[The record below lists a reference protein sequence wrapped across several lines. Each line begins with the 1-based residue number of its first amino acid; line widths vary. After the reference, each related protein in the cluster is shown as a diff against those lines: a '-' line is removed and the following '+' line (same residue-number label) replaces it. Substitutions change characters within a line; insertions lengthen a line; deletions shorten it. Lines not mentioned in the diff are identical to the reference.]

1 MQRQMF
7 AKGGA
12 AFPDMSGDGRVT
24 QKDILMGRGVIPMQ
38 EGGMAPMMP
47 PQDQTTMMPPQDPAA
62 MMDPMAGGQAMDPE
76 VVQSLLEQ
84 AQSNLDNIDEA
95 EDYATVINSIRGD
108 DAPIEARYAELAE
121 LVGPEDAQQ
130 TPESVLA
137 LVQPAIIMNAV
148 DQGIGGLAAEEM
160 TAPVE
165 GAMAEGIMSTV
176 APPPPPEMMAAPPA
190 APGPMMDPAMMGGP
204 PPVNFNQGGL
214 VRRGDNQPV
223 QMMENGGEPGK
234 FLPYL
239 LGDRRFT
246 AGSNTPTLDSMML
259 QNIAESQNQAAA
271 RASLSPAA
279 AAKLPTPELS
289 YDERVLAAAEGAEAR
304 YAAAGLGT
312 AAERAAELEE
322 QKNLTQAQMLFD
334 VAQAALAYAGPT
346 QAEIQAG
353 RRLSPAERLAAAV
366 SETKLL
372 PTIGAR
378 AQQQLEYKKAA
389 GKEER
394 ALKLAAV
401 QRGETQ
407 VDEEIAAEQALAI
420 AKAKKGRKTV
430 TVKGQVIDVT
440 DTTKPF
446 VVFGEKDSVLK
457 ESNGQIV
464 DFSDP
469 KKPVVVFGREDKD
482 TVNVDGQIIDITDVS
497 KPKVIFGDK
506 KKQTTTVNG
515 QIVDHTDPGNVKVIF
530 GSPNV
535 KTVTL
540 KGQVIDITK
549 PESPKVIFGEK
560 DPTIKIVEGQVVD
573 LTDKNNPVVVF
584 GDPKKDTAM
593 VNGQL
598 IDYTDSDNPRVIYG
612 DKNTKTTTVNGEII
626 DITDPKN
633 PTVIFGKPDR
643 KTLTVEGQVI
653 DITDPD
659 NVKTIF
665 GEKKR
670 DIRLVK
676 GQLVEVK
683 DNQTIPIFGDRT
695 PEKGTFE
702 NMILKSGENI
712 LVKKVGETLYDVNGD
727 PIDLSTDRYENAII
741 VSKDKAFETSRMA
754 GSQAVA
760 TEKLRLLNQEMGDS
774 TLANQISKSDDILGV
789 SGGANVS
796 RRTFDALN
804 SARKGVGLYNKFAQ
818 IFSEVGGAIV
828 PALRNVAA
836 EEVEAGYYM
845 DAVNVLFRVALANSP
860 RFAEAE
866 QQRLANL
873 APNTDDFLT
882 NPENAVRKL
891 IGLKRLMNQEYKN
904 NLSVLSRSTNA
915 SIRQQAEQQ
924 NYAIEG
930 VLKMLETIPDRGF
943 VDETVFESTMDEIMK
958 RRAARGAE

>member
-12 AFPDMSGDGRVT
+12 AFPDLSGDGRVT

-38 EGGMAPMMP
+38 EGGDPMAMAA
-47 PQDQTTMMPPQDPAA
+47 MMPPQDPAA

-76 VVQSLLEQ
+76 VVQSLLQQ
-84 AQSNLDNIDEA
+84 AQSNLENIDEA

-176 APPPPPEMMAAPPA
+176 APPPQPEMMAAPPA
-190 APGPMMDPAMMGGP
+190 APGPMMMGGP

-223 QMMENGGEPGK
+223 QYFEQGGETLADFQK
-234 FLPYL
+234 M
-239 LGDRRFT
+239 LGLNIT
-246 AGSNTPTLDSMML
+246 SPQNLTQASSQAGTIPAYEPT
-259 QNIAESQNQAAA
+259 
-271 RASLSPAA
+271 
-279 AAKLPTPELS
+279 
-289 YDERVLAAAEGAEAR
+289 YDERVLSAAKGAEAR

-312 AAERAAELEE
+312 PAERAAELEE

-389 GKEER
+389 NKEER

-407 VDEEIAAEQALAI
+407 VDTEIAAEQALELARAKKKDKDPKPMVLLDKTGTKVLGQFNI
-420 AKAKKGRKTV
+420 NDFTDYAAAKALRAKNPGSRLSGSGPEKPNTV
-430 TVKGQVIDVT
+430 TIEGQVID
-440 DTTKPF
+440 
-446 VVFGEKDSVLK
+446 
-457 ESNGQIV
+457 
-464 DFSDP
+464 
-469 KKPVVVFGREDKD
+469 
-482 TVNVDGQIIDITDVS
+482 ITDMTS
-497 KPKVIFGDK
+497 PKVIFGDK
-506 KKQTTTVNG
+506 KRDTKTVNG
-515 QIVDHTDPGNVKVIF
+515 QIVDYTDPDNVRVIF
-530 GSPNV
+530 GTPDV
-535 KTVTL
+535 KTVTV

-598 IDYTDSDNPRVIYG
+598 IDYTDSDNPKVIYG

-670 DIRLVK
+670 DIRVVN
-676 GQLVEVK
+676 GQLVEIK
-683 DNQTIPIFGDRT
+683 DDKTIPIFGERT
-695 PEKGTFE
+695 PKTGTFE

-727 PIDLSTDRYENAII
+727 PIDLSTGRYESAII

-754 GSQAVA
+754 GSQAA
-760 TEKLRLLNQEMGDS
+760 AAEKLRLLNQEMGDS
-774 TLANQISKSDDILGV
+774 KLANQISKSDDILGV

-860 RFAEAE
+860 RFAESE
-866 QQRLANL
+866 QQRLAKL
-873 APNTDDFLT
+873 SPSTEDFLT

-958 RRAARGAE
+958 RRAARGAEQ

>member
-1 MQRQMF
+1 MMSRDVMQRQMF
-7 AKGGA
+7 ANGGA
-12 AFPDMSGDGRVT
+12 A
-24 QKDILMGRGVIPMQ
+24 LPM
-38 EGGMAPMMP
+38 
-47 PQDQTTMMPPQDPAA
+47 
-62 MMDPMAGGQAMDPE
+62 
-76 VVQSLLEQ
+76 EQ
-84 AQSNLDNIDEA
+84 AGISSIMPEDQAIAFAEQNMDTEVLSQGVNAAAEALSGLENA
-95 EDYATVINSIRGD
+95 EDYETVMNSLRGD
-108 DAPIEARYAELAE
+108 EAPLEARYEELAGI
-121 LVGPEDAQQ
+121 VGEEDAAQ

-137 LVQPAIIMNAV
+137 LVQPVIMMASV
-148 DQGIGGLAAEEM
+148 DQGIGELAAEQM
-160 TAPVE
+160 TQPVD

-176 APPPPPEMMAAPPA
+176 APPPQPA
-190 APGPMMDPAMMGGP
+190 APGPEMMGAGQT
-204 PPVNFNQGGL
+204 PPVNFNKGGL

-223 QMMENGGEPGK
+223 QYFAKGGETLADFQK
-234 FLPYL
+234 A
-239 LGDRRFT
+239 LGLT
-246 AGSNTPTLDSMML
+246 VTSP
-259 QNIAESQNQAAA
+259 QNLTK
-271 RASLSPAA
+271 ASLQAGTYPVYE
-279 AAKLPTPELS
+279 PT
-289 YDERVLAAAEGAEAR
+289 YDERVLSAAKGAEAR

-312 AAERAAELEE
+312 PAERAAALEE
-322 QKNLTQAQMLFD
+322 QKRMTQAQMLFD
-334 VAQAALAYAGPT
+334 IANTALAFSGPM
-346 QAEIQAG
+346 EG
-353 RRLSPAERLAAAV
+353 ERRGMSAAERLAMAAQQ
-366 SETKLL
+366 TKLL

-389 GKEER
+389 DKEER

-407 VDEEIAAEQALAI
+407 VDTEIAAEQALELARAKKKDKDPKPMVLLDKTGTKVLGQFNI
-420 AKAKKGRKTV
+420 NDFTDYAAAKALRAKNPGSRLSGSGPEKPNTV
-430 TVKGQVIDVT
+430 TIEGQVID
-440 DTTKPF
+440 
-446 VVFGEKDSVLK
+446 
-457 ESNGQIV
+457 
-464 DFSDP
+464 
-469 KKPVVVFGREDKD
+469 
-482 TVNVDGQIIDITDVS
+482 ITDMTS
-497 KPKVIFGDK
+497 PKVIFGDK
-506 KKQTTTVNG
+506 KRDTKTVNG
-515 QIVDHTDPGNVKVIF
+515 QIVDYTDPDNVRVIF
-530 GSPNV
+530 GTPDV
-535 KTVTL
+535 KTVTV

-598 IDYTDSDNPRVIYG
+598 IDYTDSDNPKVIYG

-670 DIRLVK
+670 DIRVVN
-676 GQLVEVK
+676 GQLVEIK
-683 DNQTIPIFGDRT
+683 DDKTIPIFGERT
-695 PEKGTFE
+695 PKTGTFE

-727 PIDLSTDRYENAII
+727 PIDLSTGRYESAII

-754 GSQAVA
+754 GSQAA
-760 TEKLRLLNQEMGDS
+760 AAEKLRLLNQEMGDS
-774 TLANQISKSDDILGV
+774 KLANQISKSDDILGV

-860 RFAEAE
+860 RFAESE
-866 QQRLANL
+866 QQRLAKL
-873 APNTDDFLT
+873 SPSTEDFLT

-958 RRAARGAE
+958 RRAARGAEQ

>member
-1 MQRQMF
+1 MMDRSVLSRQMF
-7 AKGGA
+7 AAGG
-12 AFPDMSGDGRVT
+12 PVY
-24 QKDILMGRGVIPMQ
+24 MQ
-38 EGGMAPMMP
+38 EGG
-47 PQDQTTMMPPQDPAA
+47 
-62 MMDPMAGGQAMDPE
+62 DPMAAGIASMTPPPMEEMPQVPEGVDP
-76 VVQSLLEQ
+76 QMLEQ
-84 AQSNLDNIDEA
+84 MLTEA
-95 EDYATVINSIRGD
+95 SASMGDLENVDDYEQMMNMMRGD
-108 DAPIEARYAELAE
+108 EAPIEARREELAG
-121 LVGPEDAQQ
+121 LVGPEDAAQ

-137 LVQPAIIMNAV
+137 LVQPVIQLASV
-148 DQGIGGLAAEEM
+148 DQGIGELAAEQM
-160 TAPVE
+160 TQPVD

-176 APPPPPEMMAAPPA
+176 APPPQPA
-190 APGPMMDPAMMGGP
+190 APGPEMMGGP

-223 QMMENGGEPGK
+223 QYFAKGGETLADFQK
-234 FLPYL
+234 M
-239 LGDRRFT
+239 LGLT
-246 AGSNTPTLDSMML
+246 VTSP
-259 QNIAESQNQAAA
+259 QNLTE
-271 RASLSPAA
+271 ASLRAGTYPVYEPTYDDRVLS
-279 AAKLPTPELS
+279 AAK
-289 YDERVLAAAEGAEAR
+289 GAEAR

-312 AAERAAELEE
+312 PAERAAALEE
-322 QKNLTQAQMLFD
+322 QKRMTQAQMLFD
-334 VAQAALAYAGPT
+334 VANTALAFSGPM
-346 QAEIQAG
+346 EEERKG
-353 RRLSPAERLAAAV
+353 LSPAERLALAAQK
-366 SETKLL
+366 TQLL

-389 GKEER
+389 DKEER

-401 QRGETQ
+401 QRGEKQ
-407 VDEEIAAEQALAI
+407 VDTEIAAEQALELALAKKKDKDPKPMVLLDKTGTKVLGQFNI
-420 AKAKKGRKTV
+420 NDSTDYAAAKALRAKNPGSRLSGSGPEKPNTVTIEGQVIDITDMTSPTVIFGDKKRDTKTVNGQIVDYTDPDNVRVIFGTPDVKTV
-430 TVKGQVIDVT
+430 TVKGQVID
-440 DTTKPF
+440 
-446 VVFGEKDSVLK
+446 
-457 ESNGQIV
+457 
-464 DFSDP
+464 
-469 KKPVVVFGREDKD
+469 
-482 TVNVDGQIIDITDVS
+482 
-497 KPKVIFGDK
+497 
-506 KKQTTTVNG
+506 
-515 QIVDHTDPGNVKVIF
+515 
-530 GSPNV
+530 
-535 KTVTL
+535 
-540 KGQVIDITK
+540 ITK
-549 PESPKVIFGEK
+549 PENPKVMFGEK

-676 GQLVEVK
+676 GQLVEIK

-727 PIDLSTDRYENAII
+727 PIDLSTSRYENAII
-741 VSKDKAFETSRMA
+741 VSKDKAFETSRTA
-754 GSQAVA
+754 SSQAA
-760 TEKLRLLNQEMGDS
+760 AAEKLRRLNQEMGDS
-774 TLANQISKSDDILGV
+774 KLATQISKSDDILGV

-804 SARKGVGLYNKFAQ
+804 AARKGVGLYNKFAQ

-828 PALRNVAA
+828 PALRNIAA
-836 EEVEAGYYM
+836 EEVEAGYYI

-860 RFAEAE
+860 RYAEAE

-873 APNTDDFLT
+873 APTTDDFLT
-882 NPENAVRKL
+882 NPENAVRDL

-904 NLSVLSRSTNA
+904 NLSVLSRSTNP
-915 SIRQQAEQQ
+915 SIIQQAEQQ

-958 RRAARGAE
+958 RRAARGAEQ